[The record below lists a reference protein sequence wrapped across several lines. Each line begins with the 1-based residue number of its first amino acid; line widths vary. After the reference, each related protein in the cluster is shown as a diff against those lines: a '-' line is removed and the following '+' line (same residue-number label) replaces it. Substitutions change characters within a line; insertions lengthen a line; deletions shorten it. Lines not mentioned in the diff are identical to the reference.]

1 MGKTVALGRSVPLT
15 HDTPFP
21 FVSYVDLQLEK
32 PPSSSRMG
40 SFPARA
46 NLPGASPEFFGLKR
60 PSWFLVCFGCWS
72 AAKGGGPCFLEQYIY
87 WFKKTHI
94 PKESHVISGLLYVF
108 VYMYICISYFYIYY
122 TCMLYKI
129 FIYTCMCI
137 FTYIYICICI
147 CVYVIAKASC
157 LASTRYLNGQER
169 SQRSHAW
176 LAHNVHTLGCPRNLV
191 NIITPIWVGCKSPK

>member
-108 VYMYICISYFYIYY
+108 VYMYICISYFYIYIHVCY
-122 TCMLYKI
+122 IRFLYI
-129 FIYTCMCI
+129 HACVYLHIYIYMYLYMCI
-137 FTYIYICICI
+137 C
-147 CVYVIAKASC
+147 
-157 LASTRYLNGQER
+157 N
-169 SQRSHAW
+169 SQ
-176 LAHNVHTLGCPRNLV
+176 G
-191 NIITPIWVGCKSPK
+191 